1 MNPVFPVGGDFALPA
16 LAALPPAFL
25 VAAAAVL
32 GLLVGSFLNVVI
44 HRLPR
49 MMEYDEAN
57 YIAELRGDPLPYPDR
72 YDLMVPR
79 SACPHCGH
87 AIAAWENIPVISYLF
102 LRGRCSACKVPIGMR
117 YPLVELA
124 SGVLSALAAWHFGAT
139 WQGVAALVLL
149 WALLALTMIDADTQL
164 LPDQIT
170 LPLVWLGLLLNL
182 GGVFVPLADA
192 VIGAVAGYLLL
203 WSAYWLFKLV
213 RGKEG
218 MGYGDFKLMAAL
230 GGAGSAGRPCRRW
243 CCCLRWSAW
252 SLAWLISRCAGRTA
266 TRHFRSGPSLL
277 ARACWSCSSARPCC
291 RCCSCPERRPGGQ
304 RRPSWYRWGH
314 CTHGT

>member
-1 MNPVFPVGGDFALPA
+1 MNPAFPAGGAFALPA
-16 LAALPPAFL
+16 LAALPPSFL

-49 MMEYDEAN
+49 MMEHDEAN
-57 YIAELRGDPLPYPDR
+57 YIAEVRSDPLPYPDR
-72 YDLMVPR
+72 YNLMVPR

-102 LRGRCSACKVPIGMR
+102 LRGRCSSCKAPIGVR

-124 SGVLSALAAWHFGAT
+124 TGVLSALAAWHFGAT

-149 WALLALTMIDADTQL
+149 WALMALTMIDADTQL

-182 GGVFVPLADA
+182 AGLFVPIADA

-230 GGAGSAGRPCRRW
+230 GAWFGWQALPSLVLLSSVVGVVFGVANIALRRQGRDTPFPFGPFIAGAGV
-243 CCCLRWSAW
+243 LV
-252 SLAWLISRCAGRTA
+252 L
-266 TRHFRSGPSLL
+266 FFGPGVLPLL
-277 ARACWSCSSARPCC
+277 FMP
-291 RCCSCPERRPGGQ
+291 
-304 RRPSWYRWGH
+304 
-314 CTHGT
+314 

>member
-1 MNPVFPVGGDFALPA
+1 MINPVFPAGGSAVLPA
-16 LAALPPAFL
+16 LAALPPSFL
-25 VAAAAVL
+25 LAAAAIL

-44 HRLPR
+44 HRMPR

-57 YIAELRGDPLPYPDR
+57 YIAELRGDPLPYPER
-72 YDLMVPR
+72 YNLMVPR

-102 LRGRCSACKVPIGMR
+102 LRGRCSSCKAPIGVR

-124 SGVLSALAAWHFGAT
+124 CGVLSALAAWHFGPT

-149 WALLALTMIDADTQL
+149 WSLLALTMIAADTQL

-182 GGVFVPLADA
+182 GGLFVPLADA

-203 WSAYWLFKLV
+203 WSAYWAFKLV

-230 GGAGSAGRPCRRW
+230 GAWFGWQALPTLVLLSSVVGVVFGVASIALRRQDRDTPFPFGPFIAGAGA
-243 CCCLRWSAW
+243 LV
-252 SLAWLISRCAGRTA
+252 L
-266 TRHFRSGPSLL
+266 FFGPGVLPL
-277 ARACWSCSSARPCC
+277 PT
-291 RCCSCPERRPGGQ
+291 P
-304 RRPSWYRWGH
+304 
-314 CTHGT
+314 

>member
-1 MNPVFPVGGDFALPA
+1 MNPAFPAGGAFALPA
-16 LAALPPAFL
+16 LAALPPSFL

-49 MMEYDEAN
+49 MMEHDEAN
-57 YIAELRGDPLPYPDR
+57 YIAEVRSDPLPYPDR
-72 YDLMVPR
+72 YNLMVPR

-102 LRGRCSACKVPIGMR
+102 LRGRCSSCKAPISMR

-124 SGVLSALAAWHFGAT
+124 TGVLSALAAWHFGAT

-149 WALLALTMIDADTQL
+149 WALMALTMIDADTQL

-182 GGVFVPLADA
+182 AGLFVPIADA

-230 GGAGSAGRPCRRW
+230 GAWFGWQALPSLVLLSSVVGVVFGVANIALRRQGRDTPFPFGPFIAGAGA
-243 CCCLRWSAW
+243 LV
-252 SLAWLISRCAGRTA
+252 L
-266 TRHFRSGPSLL
+266 FFGPGVLPLL
-277 ARACWSCSSARPCC
+277 FMP
-291 RCCSCPERRPGGQ
+291 
-304 RRPSWYRWGH
+304 
-314 CTHGT
+314 

>member
-1 MNPVFPVGGDFALPA
+1 MNPAFPAGGAFALPA
-16 LAALPPAFL
+16 LAALPPSFL

-49 MMEYDEAN
+49 MMEHDEAN
-57 YIAELRGDPLPYPDR
+57 YIAEVRSDPLPYPDR
-72 YDLMVPR
+72 YNLMVPR

-102 LRGRCSACKVPIGMR
+102 LRGRCSSCKAPIGVR

-124 SGVLSALAAWHFGAT
+124 TGVLSALAAWHFGAT
-139 WQGVAALVLL
+139 WQGVAALGLL
-149 WALLALTMIDADTQL
+149 WALMALTMIDADTQL

-182 GGVFVPLADA
+182 AGLFVPIADA

-230 GGAGSAGRPCRRW
+230 GAWFGWQALPSLVLLSSVVGVVFGVANIVLRRQGRDTPFPFGPFIAGAGV
-243 CCCLRWSAW
+243 LV
-252 SLAWLISRCAGRTA
+252 L
-266 TRHFRSGPSLL
+266 FFGPGVLPVL
-277 ARACWSCSSARPCC
+277 FTP
-291 RCCSCPERRPGGQ
+291 
-304 RRPSWYRWGH
+304 
-314 CTHGT
+314 

>member
-87 AIAAWENIPVISYLF
+87 AIAAWENIPIISYLF

-192 VIGAVAGYLLL
+192 VVGAVAGYLLL

-230 GGAGSAGRPCRRW
+230 GAWFGWQALPSLVLLSSVVGVVFGVANIALRRQNRDTPFPFGPFIAGAGV
-243 CCCLRWSAW
+243 LV
-252 SLAWLISRCAGRTA
+252 L
-266 TRHFRSGPSLL
+266 FFGPAVLPLL
-277 ARACWSCSSARPCC
+277 FMP
-291 RCCSCPERRPGGQ
+291 
-304 RRPSWYRWGH
+304 
-314 CTHGT
+314 

>member
-1 MNPVFPVGGDFALPA
+1 MNPAFPAGGAFALPA
-16 LAALPPAFL
+16 LAALPPSFL

-49 MMEYDEAN
+49 MMEHDEAN
-57 YIAELRGDPLPYPDR
+57 YIAEVRSDPLPYPDR
-72 YDLMVPR
+72 YNLMVPR

-102 LRGRCSACKVPIGMR
+102 LRGRCSSCKAPIGMR

-124 SGVLSALAAWHFGAT
+124 TGVLSALAAWHFGAT

-149 WALLALTMIDADTQL
+149 WALMALTMIDADTQL

-182 GGVFVPLADA
+182 AGLFVPIADA

-230 GGAGSAGRPCRRW
+230 GAWFGWQALPSLVLLSSVVGVVFGVANIALRRQGRDTPFPFGPFIAGAGG
-243 CCCLRWSAW
+243 LV
-252 SLAWLISRCAGRTA
+252 L
-266 TRHFRSGPSLL
+266 FFGPGVLPLL
-277 ARACWSCSSARPCC
+277 FMP
-291 RCCSCPERRPGGQ
+291 
-304 RRPSWYRWGH
+304 
-314 CTHGT
+314 